1 MVHAKA
7 KPLLPPLSN
16 VLSACPLKM
25 LRGGGRVRDQEDT
38 NHYIRKET
46 RRGTIA
52 TVAER
57 VPPLTPMIAQAS
69 VDGEFTIKHNDLRPM
84 GGDVMN
90 VRSRAVTI
98 RTGVLQNSYGGMT
111 IRGGGIKPSGS
122 RQRTSSAVDSLRER
136 RLFNDQGKT
145 LKVRKLKHIIHDLR
159 FEDIAPVWK

>member
-1 MVHAKA
+1 
-7 KPLLPPLSN
+7 
-16 VLSACPLKM
+16 M
-25 LRGGGRVRDQEDT
+25 LRGGRRRVRDQEDT

-57 VPPLTPMIAQAS
+57 VPPLTPMIARAS
-69 VDGEFTIKHNDLRPM
+69 VNGDFTIKHNDLRPM
-84 GGDVMN
+84 GGDVTN

-98 RTGVLQNSYGGMT
+98 RTGVLQNSYSGMA
-111 IRGGGIKPSGS
+111 IRGGGIKPSQPEFRGVSAGS

-145 LKVRKLKHIIHDLR
+145 LKVRKFKQIIHQACL
-159 FEDIAPVWK
+159 AA